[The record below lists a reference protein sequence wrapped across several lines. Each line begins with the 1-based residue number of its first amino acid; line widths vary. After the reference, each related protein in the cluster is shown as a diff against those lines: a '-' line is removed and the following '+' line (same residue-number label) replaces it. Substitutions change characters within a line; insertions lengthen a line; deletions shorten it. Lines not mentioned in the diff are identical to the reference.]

1 MAVIVYVGLSNNEL
15 FISLSYLESTLS
27 VISASNVASVL
38 AKAMN
43 EILAKPHQP
52 ADKADLLTQRDLDHC
67 QRWNM
72 SLPQKIDACV
82 HDLVFQNVQSS
93 PQSPALCSWD
103 GNLTYRQLD
112 ALTTRL
118 ARYLIS
124 TGIRHGSLVPVCFR
138 KSMYAVIAMVA
149 VLRAGGAFV
158 PLDPSHP
165 KDRLKA
171 IVEKAKAN
179 TIIASPETAHLFQR
193 TVATVI
199 QVSSSMVESL
209 DQTLEYHVPK
219 VRPDHA
225 AFVLF
230 TSGSTGQPKGIVQ
243 EHSSVCTSYLAHGRA
258 LNVTASSRVF
268 QYAAFTFDVS
278 MIDIFTTLIY
288 GGCVCV
294 PSEEDRMSSFTSVMN
309 RMSVNWVL
317 FTPSVASL
325 ITADD
330 VPALQTLVL
339 GGEAVTQENIAR
351 WIGKVRLFNCFG
363 SAETSCCIG
372 EITQRAPVQQT
383 LDVNLVPV

>member
-171 IVEKAKAN
+171 
-179 TIIASPETAHLFQR
+179 S
-193 TVATVI
+193 
-199 QVSSSMVESL
+199 
-209 DQTLEYHVPK
+209 
-219 VRPDHA
+219 
-225 AFVLF
+225 
-230 TSGSTGQPKGIVQ
+230 
-243 EHSSVCTSYLAHGRA
+243 
-258 LNVTASSRVF
+258 
-268 QYAAFTFDVS
+268 
-278 MIDIFTTLIY
+278 
-288 GGCVCV
+288 
-294 PSEEDRMSSFTSVMN
+294 
-309 RMSVNWVL
+309 
-317 FTPSVASL
+317 
-325 ITADD
+325 
-330 VPALQTLVL
+330 
-339 GGEAVTQENIAR
+339 
-351 WIGKVRLFNCFG
+351 
-363 SAETSCCIG
+363 
-372 EITQRAPVQQT
+372 
-383 LDVNLVPV
+383 